1 MGSLMLGEH
10 AAAEAALIEALEATL
25 VIDDRPGLVT
35 RMEMLA
41 SSAALAGR
49 ASRAAELLGAS
60 ETLRKRIGAEKSRFT
75 HAHVEEARVKAVA
88 ILGAG
93 RYATAYEAG
102 SRLDR
107 EGAVALAL
115 GKTPDPQTGAPT
127 DTSSNPL
134 GKRERE
140 VADLVAEGLSNKEI
154 ASRLFL
160 SERTVET
167 HVYNI
172 LNKLGFS
179 SRVNIA
185 SWVTRSE

>member
-1 MGSLMLGEH
+1 
-10 AAAEAALIEALEATL
+10 
-25 VIDDRPGLVT
+25 
-35 RMEMLA
+35 MEMLA

-60 ETLRKRIGAEKSRFT
+60 EMLRQRIGAEKSRFT
-75 HAHVEEARVKAVA
+75 HAHVEQARAKAEA
-88 ILGAG
+88 ILGED
-93 RYATAYEAG
+93 RYAMAYESG

-115 GKTPDPQTGAPT
+115 GKTPARQTGTPT

-140 VADLVAEGLSNKEI
+140 VADLIAEGLSNKEI

-179 SRVNIA
+179 SRVSIA